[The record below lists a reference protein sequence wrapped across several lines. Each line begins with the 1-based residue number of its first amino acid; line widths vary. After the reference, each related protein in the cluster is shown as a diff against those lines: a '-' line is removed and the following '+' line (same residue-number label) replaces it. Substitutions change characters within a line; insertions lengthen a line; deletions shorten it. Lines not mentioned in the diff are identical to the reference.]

1 MEKASE
7 TGGISTQAVSDSF
20 SALATARKRLAE
32 VERDIETLNR
42 AAAQLLALLGQA
54 DTPRGRRVSVTP
66 RKVFAGA

>member
-20 SALATARKRLAE
+20 SALAKALQRMAE

-42 AAAQLLALLGQA
+42 AAAA
-54 DTPRGRRVSVTP
+54 TEP
-66 RKVFAGA
+66 